1 MHAFFSPSVPSVIV
15 LGTLC
20 TLLLAR
26 LAVALRA
33 PVRAANRLRFDTPPP
48 AEKSAPPAPTF
59 RLGRL
64 TLDE

>member
-1 MHAFFSPSVPSVIV
+1 MSSLFSSFALSLLV
-15 LGTLC
+15 LGALC

-26 LAVALRA
+26 LVMALRT
-33 PVRAANRLRFDTPPP
+33 PVRAANRLRFDAPPP
-48 AEKSAPPAPTF
+48 AEKSAPPSPTF